1 MSTPQSSL
9 ESEFVRITLTLD
21 IPVGEILDPDRRFA
35 PDAVIPPEV
44 QARIDREKL
53 ATLPDTD
60 EELLRRIEQIFA
72 IRDAVHLANLRAL
85 CRGALAWRLER
96 PV

>member
-44 QARIDREKL
+44 QARIHENRL
-53 ATLPDTD
+53 QALPDTD
-60 EELLRRIEQIFA
+60 EELFRRVEELFA
-72 IRDAVHLANLRAL
+72 IRDAVHIANLEAL
-85 CRGALAWRLER
+85 CRGAVAWRIER
-96 PV
+96 LV

>member
-1 MSTPQSSL
+1 MATPQSSP
-9 ESEFVRITLTLD
+9 ESDFVRITLTLD
-21 IPVGEILDPDRRFA
+21 IPVGEILDPDHGFA

-72 IRDAVHLANLRAL
+72 IGDAVHLANLRAF
-85 CRGALAWRLER
+85 CRGTLAWRVER
-96 PV
+96 PL